1 MTKNVVKL
9 RLWGIAI
16 SALALAGCSGSNPL
30 ANFDLDLRSSAG
42 TLDTSDAAR
51 NAGRAPEPDARGII
65 SYPGYQV
72 AVAKRGDTLQDVAD
86 RLGVSAQELSSF
98 NALPENVSLRQGEI
112 VALPRRVREPDIASA
127 TSGPFDVSTLAGDA
141 IDRAETRPGVPSGLE
156 PSRHRVEP
164 GETAFS
170 IARSFNVPVAALAE
184 WNGLGPD
191 LSLRVGQY
199 LLIPTNTTIAQVP
212 QSIDEPEG
220 IQVAAVAPP
229 GRGSQTPLPPSASQP
244 LPQEDVQPAAAP
256 TPDPVTEPE
265 ENTQTAASDT
275 SQLRMPVNG
284 RIIRGFEKGAN
295 EGISIAAS
303 AGDAVVAADGGTVA
317 AITRDTDQV
326 PILVIRHEGNLLTVY
341 AGVDEIAVEKG
352 DTVAR
357 GEQIAVVRAASPPF
371 LHFEVREGFDSVD
384 PDPYLQ

>member
-1 MTKNVVKL
+1 MAKNVVKL
-9 RLWGIAI
+9 RLWGIAL
-16 SALALAGCSGSNPL
+16 SALAVAGCNGNNPL

-86 RLGVSAQELSSF
+86 RLGLSVQELSSF

-112 VALPRRVREPDIASA
+112 IALPRRVREPDIDVA
-127 TSGPFDVSTLAGDA
+127 TSGPFDVSTLAGNA
-141 IDRAETRPGVPSGLE
+141 IDRAESRPGVPAGIE

-170 IARSFNVPVAALAE
+170 IARTYSVPVAALAE

-199 LLIPTNTTIAQVP
+199 LLIPTNAPVASIPETIE
-212 QSIDEPEG
+212 EPDG

-229 GRGSQTPLPPSASQP
+229 GRGSQAPLPPSASEP
-244 LPQEDVQPAAAP
+244 LPQEDVQPAATRP
-256 TPDPVTEPE
+256 SEPVAEPE
-265 ENTQTAASDT
+265 QNTQTAASDT

-284 RIIRGFEKGAN
+284 RIIRGFEKGSN

-303 AGDAVVAADGGTVA
+303 AGDTVVAADGGTVA

-326 PILVIRHEGNLLTVY
+326 PILVIRHAGNLLTVY

-357 GEQIAVVRAASPPF
+357 GEKIAVVRSASPPF